1 MNKTKLKVSPMNIFF
16 LGLSSIF
23 DTTSPPPNTHT
34 LFGWFLICV
43 ISWVLVMELK
53 EKHTSLFHGFRK
65 WTIKPWSQTSPF
77 GNPVHW
83 FEYMCGRAQRLR
95 AAPRL
100 FVIRHNSQ
108 SNIYLP
114 ETAIAIV
121 NRLEEQATG
130 WAGSIASP
138 RNRTEWK
145 EINSV
150 TDKNLVVFNSA
161 C

>member
-1 MNKTKLKVSPMNIFF
+1 M
-16 LGLSSIF
+16 
-23 DTTSPPPNTHT
+23 
-34 LFGWFLICV
+34 
-43 ISWVLVMELK
+43 
-53 EKHTSLFHGFRK
+53 
-65 WTIKPWSQTSPF
+65 SPF

-83 FEYMCGRAQRLR
+83 FEYVCGRAQRLR
-95 AAPRL
+95 AALRL

-130 WAGSIASP
+130 RAESIASP

-150 TDKNLVVFNSA
+150 EDKNLVVFNSA

>member
-1 MNKTKLKVSPMNIFF
+1 
-16 LGLSSIF
+16 
-23 DTTSPPPNTHT
+23 
-34 LFGWFLICV
+34 
-43 ISWVLVMELK
+43 
-53 EKHTSLFHGFRK
+53 
-65 WTIKPWSQTSPF
+65 
-77 GNPVHW
+77 
-83 FEYMCGRAQRLR
+83 MCGEAQRPR

-121 NRLEEQATG
+121 NRLEETAAG
-130 WAGSIASP
+130 WAGSIAFP

-145 EINSV
+145 EINRV
-150 TDKNLVVFNSA
+150 EDKDLVVFNSA